1 MKLKVKEFFS
11 ECGRIIKIARKPEM
25 KEVNEVFKI
34 CLIGILVIGFLGFSI
49 QGLLF
54 VFTSL
59 TGSVEAAILPT
70 FVIGIAFLYL
80 LFKLL
85 KY

>member
-1 MKLKVKEFFS
+1 MRLKIREFFS

-25 KEVNEVFKI
+25 KEVNEIFKI
-34 CLIGILVIGFLGFSI
+34 CLIGILVIGLMGFSI

-54 VFTSL
+54 IFTTL

-70 FVIGIAFLYL
+70 FALGIAFLYL
-80 LFKLL
+80 LFKFL